1 MNKQKKA
8 NIICI
13 IIAIVIIIAGA
24 IFGYIKGFNI
34 ELMYS
39 NRQEIVLTHN
49 ATLDINKVKEI
60 ASSVLENKKVKV
72 QKVGRFENSVQIIS
86 TEISDEEKQNIINK
100 VNEEFGSNIS
110 NDDVEKVSIANT
122 RIRDIIKP
130 YIIPG
135 VATFI
140 IILLYFII
148 IYNKIGIKAIIL
160 KGVFIPIVVE
170 LVYFALIAITR
181 LPFGRITSSI
191 ALGLYIVSI
200 IILTICFQQEKEK
213 LLKNNQKEND

>member
-86 TEISDEEKQNIINK
+86 TEISDEEKQNIIK
-100 VNEEFGSNIS
+100 DKRYYKTIY
-110 NDDVEKVSIANT
+110 NT
-122 RIRDIIKP
+122 RSSNF
-130 YIIPG
+130 YNN
-135 VATFI
+135 FI
-140 IILLYFII
+140 IF
-148 IYNKIGIKAIIL
+148 YN
-160 KGVFIPIVVE
+160 
-170 LVYFALIAITR
+170 
-181 LPFGRITSSI
+181 
-191 ALGLYIVSI
+191 YI
-200 IILTICFQQEKEK
+200 
-213 LLKNNQKEND
+213 